1 MTELEYKHK
10 MQVIETKYLQSKKQL
25 YIDYAAAQRK
35 FKIGDV
41 IKNDN
46 GVIIQIQKF
55 GTSVT
60 FSLPQPTYIGKELRK
75 DLQPKKNGDI
85 GTVYGNSGVELIVAA
100 SL

>member
-1 MTELEYKHK
+1 MTE
-10 MQVIETKYLQSKKQL
+10 IEFKSKLQKIEHDFELSKKQL
-25 YIDYAAAQRK
+25 YIDYAASQRK

-85 GTVYGNSGVELIVAA
+85 GTVYGNNGVELLVAA